1 MTPQWSGLKGCN
13 ATVYIL
19 DRGQIVCTMP
29 GDAQAH
35 AEIVVEGNELW
46 IEVQGSFFHLKMPK
60 GFGVYRK

>member
-1 MTPQWSGLKGCN
+1 MKAQWSGLKGRN

-29 GDAQAH
+29 GDSQAH

-46 IEVQGSFFHLKMPK
+46 IEINGSFFHLKLPK